1 MPSLEALTAAEQ
13 RIEEIREIRRRLFGG
28 SDVDLAK
35 LRELGSHLP
44 PGFRFAKNVRPLMPL
59 SEQLAESAEAEV
71 HSTAG

>member
-1 MPSLEALTAAEQ
+1 MPSPEALTAAEQ

-44 PGFRFAKNVRPLMPL
+44 PGFRFAENVRPLMPL
-59 SEQLAESAEAEV
+59 SEQLADSAEAEV
-71 HSTAG
+71 HGTAG